1 MTISLLLS
9 HGCNQRGVKMIGTVL
24 GNRYEILTEIGNGGM
39 ARVYKAKDRYLQRIV
54 AIKVLKDE
62 FREDSEFLKRFDS
75 EAQAAASLTH
85 PNIVQ
90 IFDVGRDNNRY
101 YIVMEYVDGITLK
114 EYIKNKGSLEWKE
127 AVDISLQICA
137 ALSKAHSRNIIHRDI
152 KPNNILMTS
161 DGAPKV
167 ADFGIARSVPDGTET
182 MTIDTI
188 GSVHYSSPEQVRGG
202 YIDAQS
208 DIYSIGVTM
217 FEMVTGEL
225 PFDGE
230 TPVAVALK
238 HIQDIPPV
246 PSSIKKGIPRA
257 LDDIILTAMAKSRQD
272 RYATVAELINDL
284 ENIRFKQN
292 SDIIVPNIKHEN
304 KYGTRKLENSLE
316 EDLIMGSKQYKT
328 SRSKNS
334 GNGSEGSSRRFLM
347 PTIYILLIATILG
360 SIYYFVTMII
370 KEFTEESIIAPKEIT
385 LGNYVNRHID
395 DVKTELQS
403 NGVDLQ
409 KDVEITYE
417 PSDTFEENY
426 VISQYP
432 LADNKMKLGG
442 YTKLRL
448 VVSQGAEMVNIPNV
462 AWQDHNTMYYK
473 LKDELGLEV
482 DEVPEYHDEIA
493 SGMCIRTDPE
503 YGQSVKKGSKVTL
516 YWSLGPKKEQ
526 VVVPNLIGD
535 TYDVAKRKLAQAK
548 LKVGETFPE
557 GREGYQ
563 GVIEKQSPEA
573 GETVYEDTPVALFFK
588 EDEGTGDNTP
598 VTEGVDK
605 TITIGL
611 PSGIEFGE
619 TVRLKVFIANNMT
632 GDEIMVKDL
641 ADVPV
646 SEFPKQIIITIPAD
660 SQVTVRAFVNDLLV
674 YENVF

>member
-1 MTISLLLS
+1 
-9 HGCNQRGVKMIGTVL
+9 MIGTVL

-39 ARVYKAKDRYLQRIV
+39 ARVYKAKDRYLQRTV

-62 FREDSEFLKRFDS
+62 FREDSEFLKRFDT

-90 IFDVGRDNNRY
+90 IYDVGRDSNRY
-101 YIVMEYVDGITLK
+101 YIVMEHVDGITLK
-114 EYIKNKGSLEWKE
+114 EYIANKGSLDWRET
-127 AVDISLQICA
+127 VDISIQICS
-137 ALSKAHSRNIIHRDI
+137 ALSKAHSRNIVHRDI

-161 DGAPKV
+161 DGVPKV
-167 ADFGIARSVPDGTET
+167 ADFGIARSASTGTDT

-272 RYATVAELINDL
+272 RYATVSELISDL
-284 ENIRFKQN
+284 ENIRSNQ
-292 SDIIVPNIKHEN
+292 SSTEIVVPNIKHES
-304 KYGTRKLENSLE
+304 KYDTKKIEKPLELE
-316 EDLIMGSKQYKT
+316 EDLIMSGKKQKT
-328 SRSKNS
+328 SKKKNREA
-334 GNGSEGSSRRFLM
+334 SESSSRKIVM
-347 PTIYILLIATILG
+347 PIVYILLIATILG
-360 SIYYFVTMII
+360 SLYYFITMIAR
-370 KEFTEESIIAPKEIT
+370 EFINDSINAPKQIT

-395 DVKTELQS
+395 DVKKELEAE
-403 NGVDLQ
+403 GLDLST
-409 KDVEITYE
+409 DVEITYQ
-417 PSDTFEENY
+417 PSDTVAENF
-426 VISQYP
+426 VIDQTPTPDSP
-432 LADNKMKLGG
+432 MKLGG
-442 YTKLRL
+442 WTKLKL
-448 VVSQGAEMVNIPNV
+448 VVSQGTEMIKIPSV
-462 AWQDHNTMYYK
+462 AWQDHTTMYFR

-482 DEVPEYHDEIA
+482 EEVAEYNEEIG
-493 SGMCIRTDPE
+493 SGMCIRTEPE
-503 YGQSVKKGSKVTL
+503 GEVKKGSKVTL

-526 VVVPNLIGD
+526 VIVPNLVGD
-535 TYDVAKRKLAQAK
+535 TYEIAVRKLADAK

-557 GREGYQ
+557 DREGHQ
-563 GVIEKQSPEA
+563 GVIEKQSPAA

-588 EDEGTGDNTP
+588 VEVEEPGDDTPIVEGPG
-598 VTEGVDK
+598 K
-605 TITIGL
+605 TITISL
-611 PSGIEFGE
+611 PSGYEFGE
-619 TVRLKVFIANNMT
+619 SVRLRIFVANNRT
-632 GDEIMVKDL
+632 GDESIVKDIEN
-641 ADVPV
+641 VPV
-646 SEFPKQIIITIPAD
+646 EDFPRSEIIPLPEGG
-660 SQVTVRAFVNDLLV
+660 QFTVRAFVNDLLV